1 MFISMGSTSKY
12 HMKWKL
18 VCVCKCGSRIFFQ
31 GTIVFARGFGFFFR
45 YTCIYYKNLILNF
58 PWARGSGPLGIFKL
72 FIRSAHGIYLFVC
85 NFMLSVIVCI
95 SFGSLPHAVK
105 KTNNNNKK
113 PSKISSYK
121 DGWSKLYYIKYIN
134 VYHLHHEF
142 KFHQTKTY
150 ILNLATSSIWWIF
163 ND

>member
-1 MFISMGSTSKY
+1 MYANADPGFFSKGQLCLPGGS
-12 HMKWKL
+12 
-18 VCVCKCGSRIFFQ
+18 
-31 GTIVFARGFGFFFR
+31 GFFFR

-105 KTNNNNKK
+105 KTTTTTKNPQKSVHIKMVEVNFI
-113 PSKISSYK
+113 ISS
-121 DGWSKLYYIKYIN
+121 
-134 VYHLHHEF
+134 
-142 KFHQTKTY
+142 T
-150 ILNLATSSIWWIF
+150 
-163 ND
+163 